1 MKKIKLTE
9 KDLQRIVK
17 KTIKEQDGDYDE
29 EFYDQMEEEASR
41 LLDERSD
48 VLFNHIYEC
57 LLNLDIT
64 GLYRDTQREF
74 LNKYSDI
81 DWSDKDIYWE
91 LPVSIITEPIPKNG
105 FNVKD
110 LAFALMDEIEDR
122 LEFQS
127 KHDNPDELTNF
138 NL

>member
-1 MKKIKLTE
+1 MKKIRLTE

-17 KTIKEQDGDYDE
+17 RTIKEQDTDDYDE
-29 EFYDQMEEEASR
+29 EFYNQMEEEARR

-48 VLFNHIYEC
+48 ILFNHIYEC
-57 LLNLDIT
+57 LLNLDVT
-64 GLYRDTQREF
+64 GLYSDAQREF
-74 LNKYSDI
+74 LNQYSDI

-91 LPVSIITEPIPKNG
+91 LPVEIIKMPIPKNG

-110 LAFALMDEIEDR
+110 LAYALVDEIEDR

-127 KHDNPDELTNF
+127 KYDNPDELTN
-138 NL
+138 L

>member
-1 MKKIKLTE
+1 MKKIRLTE

-17 KTIKEQDGDYDE
+17 RTIKEQDTDDYDE
-29 EFYDQMEEEASR
+29 EFYNQMEEEASR

-48 VLFNHIYEC
+48 ILFNHIYEC
-57 LLNLDIT
+57 LLNLDVT
-64 GLYRDTQREF
+64 GLYSDTQREF
-74 LNKYSDI
+74 LNQYSDI

-91 LPVSIITEPIPKNG
+91 LPVEIIKMPIPKNG

-110 LAFALMDEIEDR
+110 LAYALVEEIEDR

-127 KHDNPDELTNF
+127 KYDNPDELTNF
-138 NL
+138 N